1 MNTIMYTGQPECIFP
16 AEEMGDHNRNR
27 QYHANRSRKTCAKYP
42 HVQPKHKIQIS
53 ENIKASAAQS
63 RKGRKPWRII
73 VSQVSGEHLR
83 ERICRNHKLNRA
95 KICLCQWQKNIIRT
109 KQTEQ
114 LVIKNSESNPTD
126 LYFKAEYKNNRP

>member
-1 MNTIMYTGQPECIFP
+1 MRN
-16 AEEMGDHNRNR
+16 HNRNR
-27 QYHANRSRKTCAKYP
+27 QCYADRGRKACAKYT
-42 HVQPKHKIQIS
+42 HVKSKHKIQIS
-53 ENIKASAAQS
+53 ENIETSAAQS
-63 RKGRKPWRII
+63 RKGRKPRRII

-83 ERICRNHKLNRA
+83 ERICRNHKLDRA